1 MYCQV
6 VYLRGCHPGRIRHAL
21 SELPDTLD
29 ETYERTLR
37 EINKA
42 DWELAHRL
50 FQCVAVASRPLRV
63 EELAE
68 FLAFDFNA
76 GPVAKFQE
84 GWRLEDPVDAV
95 LSTCS
100 TLLAL
105 VNFDGSSVIQFSHFS
120 VKEFLTSARLAE
132 GVDGILRRYYISLT
146 PAHTL
151 VAQACLGIL
160 LHLGTNITRHD
171 LKKYPLTEYAARHW
185 FEHARFENVSQTTE
199 VGMKQLFD
207 PSKPHLGIWVWIC
220 DPRSPSMD
228 SERAERPSAPG
239 GTPLHYAAICGLH
252 GIVNFLAMERPQD
265 VDSRCFDD
273 RWTPLHVVST
283 YGHVEVGRILI
294 EHGADMTAKDN
305 GEMTPLHVASRN
317 GHMELARLLVE
328 HGADVA
334 ARDQDRRTPL
344 FWASIEG
351 YLEITRFLIEH
362 RADPTVQD
370 DIGRTALHWAST
382 CGRVEIA
389 RFLLEHGACVTARAA
404 DGRTPLHV
412 ASEEGNVKVVRLLIE
427 NGADATVGDLLHVV
441 TRYGYS
447 EVARILVERGADPS
461 NQARDG
467 QSPLHVASAYGNME
481 ITRLLVEHGA
491 DISTRDNKGLIPC
504 DVAWREGHSEIA
516 RFLTEHAACT
526 TTQADDKR
534 TLSLLPDEEEVVCVP
549 TEQGAN
555 ATTVANNR
563 WTPLHV
569 AAEQGNAEVVRTLV
583 EHGMDVAARAD
594 NGWTPLH
601 VASSCGSVEV
611 LRILVEHGADV
622 TARAD
627 NGWTPLHV
635 ASSCGSVDVAQ
646 FLVDHSVDATV
657 QANDGL
663 TALRVAAEVGNAAVV
678 RILVDHGTDL
688 DTTTARPAQHSRLLY
703 YFFVFCFFV
712 EIYLH
717 FT

>member
-21 SELPDTLD
+21 SELPETLD

-76 GPVAKFQE
+76 GPIAKFQE

-105 VNFDGSSVIQFSHFS
+105 VNFDGSPVIQFSHFS
-120 VKEFLTSARLAE
+120 VKEFLTSARLGE

-151 VAQACLGIL
+151 VTQACLGIL
-160 LHLGTNITRHD
+160 LHLGTDITRHD

-185 FEHARFENVSQTTE
+185 FEHARFENVFQTTE
-199 VGMKQLFD
+199 GGMKQLFD

-220 DPRSPSMD
+220 DPRSPSMN
-228 SERAERPSAPG
+228 SERTERPSAPR
-239 GTPLHYAAICGLH
+239 GTPLHYAAICDLH

-273 RWTPLHVVST
+273 GWTPLHVAST

-294 EHGADMTAKDN
+294 EHGADTTAQDN
-305 GEMTPLHVASRN
+305 CEMTPLHIASRN
-317 GHMELARLLVE
+317 GHIELARLLVE

-334 ARDQDRRTPL
+334 ARDQNRRTPL
-344 FWASIEG
+344 FWASTEG
-351 YLEITRFLIEH
+351 YLEMARFIIG
-362 RADPTVQD
+362 RGADPTAQD

-382 CGRVEIA
+382 HGRVEIA
-389 RFLLEHGACVTARAA
+389 RFLLEHGACVTARAD

-412 ASEEGNVKVVRLLIE
+412 ASEEGNVKVVRLLVE
-427 NGADATVGDLLHVV
+427 NGADATLGAPLHVV

-447 EVARILVERGADPS
+447 EVAKILVERGADLS
-461 NQARDG
+461 TQTRDG

-491 DISTRDNKGLIPC
+491 NLTTQDNRGLTPC

-516 RFLTEHAACT
+516 HFLTEHAACT
-526 TTQADDKR
+526 TAQADDER
-534 TLSLLPDEEEVVCVP
+534 TLSPLPEE
-549 TEQGAN
+549 EQGAN

-569 AAEQGNAEVVRTLV
+569 AAEQGNAEVVRALV

-635 ASSCGSVDVAQ
+635 ASSCGSVDVAR
-646 FLVDHSVDATV
+646 FLVNHGVDATV
-657 QANDGL
+657 QATDGR
-663 TALRVAAEVGNAAVV
+663 TALLVAAEVGNVAVI
-678 RILVDHGTDL
+678 RILVEHSTDS
-688 DTTTARPAQHSRLLY
+688 DTTTAWPAQHSRLLY
-703 YFFVFCFFV
+703 CFFVFCFFV
-712 EIYLH
+712 EVYLH
-717 FT
+717 FI